1 MKRIKILARKNLKM
15 SPGKLAAQSVHAAL
29 ALACQEE
36 LHPMM
41 SVVVL
46 EVNGK
51 PFEDAKANNNPVA
64 VVRDA
69 GYTEVA
75 PGTETCI
82 AFLEDDPRLS
92 QHAGEH
98 WTIDYTELPEEVSN
112 AIAEFFNAA
121 QTKSG

>member
-1 MKRIKILARKNLKM
+1 MLKRIKILARKNLKM

-29 ALACQEE
+29 ALACMVE

-46 EVNGK
+46 EVNSK
-51 PFEDAKANNNPVA
+51 PLEDAKAAHAPVA

-69 GYTEVA
+69 GYTEVE

-82 AFLEDDPRLS
+82 AFLEDDPRMEANSQLS
-92 QHAGEH
+92 
-98 WTIDYTELPEEVSN
+98 PSEE
-112 AIAEFFNAA
+112 
-121 QTKSG
+121 KR

>member
-29 ALACQEE
+29 ALTC
-36 LHPMM
+36 LVPLDPVM

-46 EVNGK
+46 EVNGA
-51 PFEDAKANNNPVA
+51 PFDAAKAANEPVA
-64 VVRDA
+64 VIRDA

-82 AFLEDDPRLS
+82 AFLEDDPRGAPATAS
-92 QHAGEH
+92 A
-98 WTIDYTELPEEVSN
+98 
-112 AIAEFFNAA
+112 
-121 QTKSG
+121 

>member
-1 MKRIKILARKNLKM
+1 MKRIKILARKKLNM

-29 ALACQEE
+29 ALATQVE

-46 EVNGK
+46 SVNET
-51 PFEDAKANNNPVA
+51 PFNEAKEKNNPVA

-75 PGTETCI
+75 PGTETCL
-82 AFLEDDPRLS
+82 AFLENDIR
-92 QHAGEH
+92 
-98 WTIDYTELPEEVSN
+98 
-112 AIAEFFNAA
+112 
-121 QTKSG
+121 

>member
-36 LHPMM
+36 LHPLM

-51 PFEDAKANNNPVA
+51 PFEDAKLGHSPVA

-82 AFLEDDPRLS
+82 AFLEDDPRS
-92 QHAGEH
+92 VE
-98 WTIDYTELPEEVSN
+98 
-112 AIAEFFNAA
+112 
-121 QTKSG
+121 